1 MANEVKTLFTGDARQ
16 LQRTLDQM
24 AARQETFERK
34 VSQSHRRATQNASNA
49 WKQSN
54 LENQIKKSLGLESV
68 NASINRLGPTLT
80 RLSGAFAAAF
90 SVSEAVRLADTATRV
105 ANALKVA
112 GVEGENLARV
122 QTQLFEIAK
131 KNGTEIE
138 TLAGLYS
145 RVSQSSKELGLSE
158 NQMLKITDGVA
169 ASLRVAGASAQ
180 SASGALLGLSQIG
193 GSARITMEDFNQ
205 INEGARPILEAV
217 VMGSDRFGGSIAKLR
232 EAVSA
237 GTIAPK
243 EFFAALEKGSDMM
256 IAKAAKAPLTVA
268 QSVTNLQ
275 TSLIEY
281 IGKVDQ
287 SLGASEKL
295 AAAIGL
301 LGENLDTCGQAIV
314 VIATALIARMVPGLV
329 ATSIS
334 GLKASA
340 SMIAMA
346 GAISGTSAA
355 AVLASG
361 AMTALNRAMAFFG
374 GPIGLAITAV
384 AVAIMG
390 LSASASDA
398 KKRNQEFG
406 SALAESNAALDQHK
420 RLMGETKSQTQGF
433 GEASSGAVGGVNRLA
448 GAVKTL
454 ADETYVLADARV
466 EAARAANLELIERN
480 RSRISELQNPGFMTQ
495 AGDVVGAAFEMT
507 MKNMFGRAAAN
518 INTGNAMRSRASQID
533 SLTAIN
539 ADALARNIGYVTD
552 PAARFRPKRDGATV
566 TDPKTKGGGGGAE
579 SAKQIAEASQNIV
592 REAKSRLAQVQSA
605 IEIANA
611 VTAFDKAELALS
623 QSLFNADKTA
633 EDEKRRIA
641 KAVADKQITTAAAVQ
656 AKASVELTRQAQRE
670 LAAKEHQVAIEEARK
685 ALDQQRLE
693 NTQAVARLE
702 EENLQTNA
710 ELAGSLAQRLS
721 LEKQAF
727 GVRQNAEKEA
737 HDALMAETAQRWK
750 LAGMLEDEIARR
762 IAALNENFAKNQQS
776 QATVFN
782 QNQSK
787 AGAFGQFKK
796 TAQEMEAELQN
807 VAASGLNALGD
818 GITDAIMKTKSLGAA
833 FKDVANQIIRDLVR
847 IGIQRKIIEPIANSL
862 FGPAS
867 GSKGG
872 GGGAG
877 SFLSTVSKF
886 FKIGRNASGTD
897 NWRGGLTSWNEA
909 GSELIMLPSGSQI
922 APNNLLRNALSAKP
936 ASSASSPVF
945 NLSTVVNAD
954 NAVLRDDIDRQI
966 SQSHVQAVQLARQLT
981 ANDSNRSARNRLR

>member
-105 ANALKVA
+105 ANALTVA

-275 TSLIEY
+275 TSLIQY

-295 AAAIGL
+295 AGAIGL

-329 ATSIS
+329 ATSVS
-334 GLKASA
+334 GLRATTSMVAMSA
-340 SMIAMA
+340 
-346 GAISGTSAA
+346 AISGTSAA
-355 AVLASG
+355 AVVASG

-384 AVAIMG
+384 AVAVMG

-480 RSRISELQNPGFMTQ
+480 RTRISELQNPGFMTQ

-507 MKNMFGRAAAN
+507 MKNMFGRAAGG
-518 INTGNAMRSRASQID
+518 INSGNAMRSRANQID

-539 ADALARNIGYVTD
+539 ADAMARNIGYVTD

-566 TDPKTKGGGGGAE
+566 TDPKTKGGGGAD
-579 SAKQIAEASQNIV
+579 SAKQIAEASENIV
-592 REAKSRLAQVQSA
+592 REAKTRLTQVQAA

-611 VTAFDKAELALS
+611 VTAFDKAELGLKQA
-623 QSLFNADKTA
+623 NEAADKTA

-776 QATVFN
+776 QAAVFN

-818 GITDAIMKTKSLGAA
+818 GITDAIMKTKNLGAA

-936 ASSASSPVF
+936 ASQASSPVF